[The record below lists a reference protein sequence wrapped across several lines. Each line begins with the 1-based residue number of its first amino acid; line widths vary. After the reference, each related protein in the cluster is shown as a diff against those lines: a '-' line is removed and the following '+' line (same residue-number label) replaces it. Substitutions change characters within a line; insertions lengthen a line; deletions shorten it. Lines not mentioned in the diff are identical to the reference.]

1 MVGGIEKRGRSLEK
15 VGRGLEKRDCH
26 LALLCFLPH
35 ICAGCNAQVFVS
47 SCKPGALAPLYAWGP
62 GLRSGSLPAFW
73 ARAGW
78 EGEVAGWEG
87 GVGQGG
93 VGWLARWGGAWGK
106 VGAGS
111 GRVGC
116 WRAEWGG
123 AGTYVHI
130 ARKSVCM
137 VE

>member
-78 EGEVAGWEG
+78 G
-87 GVGQGG
+87 GGPGG
-93 VGWLARWGGAWGK
+93 RVGWRARWGGASGQVVWGIGPGGGW
-106 VGAGS
+106 VGPGGVLAGS
-111 GRVGC
+111 
-116 WRAEWGG
+116 
-123 AGTYVHI
+123 TFI
-130 ARKSVCM
+130 
-137 VE
+137 